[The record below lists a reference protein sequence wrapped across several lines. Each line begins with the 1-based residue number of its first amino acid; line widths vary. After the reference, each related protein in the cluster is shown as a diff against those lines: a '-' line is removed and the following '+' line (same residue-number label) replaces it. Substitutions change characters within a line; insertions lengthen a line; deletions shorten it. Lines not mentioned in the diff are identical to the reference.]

1 MQPSDEDLA
10 YLWDMLHYCRA
21 ILEETS
27 GKSLEHYLAD
37 ENFRLAIERR
47 IEIIGEAAA
56 HVSSDLR
63 GQTPHIPWRAIV
75 AQRNVLAHAY
85 GEIDDERVWNVV
97 ALHVP
102 QLAGWLE
109 PLISES
115 EDIAGASSG
124 NPDS

>member
-1 MQPSDEDLA
+1 MPPSDEDLA

-21 ILEETS
+21 ILAETA
-27 GKSLEHYLAD
+27 GKTLEHYLAD

-63 GQTPHIPWRAIV
+63 QQTPHIPWRAIV

-97 ALHVP
+97 VSHIP
-102 QLAGWLE
+102 QLIQWLE
-109 PLISES
+109 PIVPKA
-115 EDIAGASSG
+115 D
-124 NPDS
+124 